1 MYVIVV
7 YDTAVERNPKILRTC
22 RQYLHHV
29 QRSVFEGELSAAQ
42 LRRFRSAV
50 EGVIDAGYDH
60 VLMYS
65 FPPGTTAQRQEWGVP
80 EPAPTD
86 IL

>member
-22 RQYLHHV
+22 RQFLHHV

-50 EGVIDAGYDH
+50 EEIIDAGYDH

>member
-7 YDTAVERNPKILRTC
+7 YDTAVKRNPLILRTC

-29 QRSVFEGELSAAQ
+29 QRSVFEGDLSPAQ
-42 LRRFRSAV
+42 LRRFRAAV
-50 EGVIDAGYDH
+50 EQFIDSGYDS
-60 VLMYS
+60 VLVYS
-65 FPPGTTAQRQEWGVP
+65 FLPGTTAQRQEWGRP
-80 EPAPTD
+80 QPAPSD

>member
-1 MYVIVV
+1 VYVIVV
-7 YDTAVERNPKILRTC
+7 YDTAVERNPKILRVC

-42 LRRFRSAV
+42 LRRFRSRV
-50 EGVIDAGYDH
+50 EEVIDAGYDH
-60 VLMYS
+60 VLLYS

>member
-1 MYVIVV
+1 VYVLVV
-7 YDTAVERNPKILRTC
+7 YDTAVQRNPQILRVC

-29 QRSVFEGELSAAQ
+29 QRSVFEGELSASQ
-42 LRRFRSAV
+42 LRRFRTAV
-50 EGVIDAGYDH
+50 QNVIDPEYDH
-60 VLMYS
+60 VLVYS
-65 FPPGTTAQRQEWGVP
+65 FPPGTTAQRQEWGVT

>member
-1 MYVIVV
+1 VYVLVV
-7 YDTAVERNPKILRTC
+7 YDTAVQRNPQILRVC

-29 QRSVFEGELSAAQ
+29 QRSVFEGELSVAQ
-42 LRRFRSAV
+42 LRRFRAAV
-50 EGVIDAGYDH
+50 QNVIDREYDN
-60 VLMYS
+60 VLVYS
-65 FPPGTTAQRQEWGVP
+65 FPPGTTAQRQEWGVA

>member
-1 MYVIVV
+1 VYVIVV
-7 YDTAVERNPKILRTC
+7 YDTAVERNPKILRIC

-29 QRSVFEGELSAAQ
+29 QRSVFEGELSVGQ
-42 LRRFRSAV
+42 LRRLRSAV
-50 EGVIDAGYDH
+50 EGVIDSTYDH

-65 FPPGTTAQRQEWGVP
+65 FPPGTTAQRQDWGVP

-86 IL
+86 VL

>member
-1 MYVIVV
+1 VYVIVV
-7 YDTAVERNPKILRTC
+7 YDTAVQRNPQILRTC
-22 RQYLHHV
+22 RLYLHHV

-42 LRRFRSAV
+42 LKRFRSAV
-50 EGVIDAGYDH
+50 ETVIDASYDH
-60 VLMYS
+60 VLLYS
-65 FPPGTTAQRQEWGVP
+65 FPPGTSPQRQEWGVP